1 MRVIPILDTIKL
13 ENLQYSE
20 LFTLE
25 ITNDGTFDL
34 FGNKSRGYKEDL
46 PKSHLYF
53 KTEYKSFDNKED
65 NLYQEYN
72 DYDVSINYVESGGED
87 FKYHTDSSKLIVDDG
102 SKYYTEIL
110 SPNQTEVIK
119 CSPFRYNGIRGLGK
133 YKVTFYVTYLV
144 EGLNYIVIGKSI
156 EFDVKE

>member
-53 KTEYKSFDNKED
+53 KT
-65 NLYQEYN
+65 
-72 DYDVSINYVESGGED
+72 
-87 FKYHTDSSKLIVDDG
+87 
-102 SKYYTEIL
+102 
-110 SPNQTEVIK
+110 
-119 CSPFRYNGIRGLGK
+119 
-133 YKVTFYVTYLV
+133 
-144 EGLNYIVIGKSI
+144 
-156 EFDVKE
+156 